1 MKKTLLL
8 TIFCL
13 GITLS
18 LSAQKS
24 ETTLELP
31 LKDDVI
37 FFENVVQVDSTFS
50 KKQLFAKGREW
61 FVNYYKSANDVLQ
74 MDDKEEGVLIGKG
87 LHKYNFFNGINSSSI
102 ALYFTVNLTVKDGKY
117 RYQIYNFNGM
127 NTNRSAL
134 DALSSTPS
142 GPTVSEVNF
151 DTEYKNLLTEKSR
164 AKYRTKLLSGLQNEV
179 LLIVTSLEKAMKGK
193 SKSEF

>member
-37 FFENVVQVDSTFS
+37 FFENVVQVDSAFT
-50 KKQLFAKGREW
+50 KKQLYTKGREW
-61 FVNYYKSANDVLQ
+61 FVNYYKSAEDVLQ
-74 MDDKEEGVLIGKG
+74 MDDKEEGILIGKG
-87 LHKYNFFNGINSSSI
+87 LHKYDFFNGINSSSI

-117 RYQIYNFNGM
+117 RYQIYNFNGK

-142 GPTVSEVNF
+142 GPTISEVNF
-151 DTEYKNLLTEKSR
+151 DAEYKSLLTEKSR

-193 SKSEF
+193 STNDF